1 MPGETRTILSMFGG
15 GGAAK
20 RPATFDARGGRASA
34 GATRRRAASGSSFG
48 ECPLCAKSF
57 HPALLHAHVDECV
70 GVPERPPAAPA
81 ETNTE
86 TNAEANETISNAEAE
101 TGAAETGRED
111 PAEPRSSPP
120 AAIAT
125 ATATATEPATEPAP
139 RGSTSPSPSRDDPS
153 PGPDAPRPRP
163 SSGAGA
169 FAALMR
175 AQRGATCKRVFSLW
189 IADGEW
195 RWRLERGVAPGEEA
209 RSRGMGPARWSCAV
223 HLKEKTSD
231 GQPCATT
238 LTLVT
243 DVAPASA
250 AELSAVAAAAR
261 RGEAGETPRLSPGLI
276 KSALQKSVR
285 RGKSGAAGRAAA
297 LLLAENPA
305 EALRRLVVVSVEDAA
320 LHPSTPLACW
330 LMAANAKGY
339 GLPAEARGAMVRYAA
354 ELAACAVKDE
364 DVAEE
369 HEDDAPTRDETTSA
383 KTKPETKPETKTSS
397 DDDVDAGSGSD
408 PNANLATACAGLDSE
423 RGALVCSLLVR
434 AHFGGMRG
442 DVDMLRAAALTW
454 RRRLSRDDGWLA
466 RLGDVFSDAAAR
478 AAEAAGAAPGTRPRL
493 ACAAPA
499 NVGVMTKRDV
509 PPAAIDFHVSPIVE
523 ELARRDDVRAA
534 AAEAARRAPGL
545 DPDPE
550 TMLRAAMWTHSSS
563 VTDKTPLR
571 DALGMGTGTGTGK
584 RTSPGTSREEAALS
598 SFWDAVGDAA
608 ESFQRRFI
616 ARRFF

>member
-1 MPGETRTILSMFGG
+1 MPGEARTILSMFGG

-70 GVPERPPAAPA
+70 GVPEGPPVAPA
-81 ETNTE
+81 ETKTE
-86 TNAEANETISNAEAE
+86 TNAEANEAISNAEAE
-101 TGAAETGRED
+101 TGAAETGRDD
-111 PAEPRSSPP
+111 PEPRSSPP
-120 AAIAT
+120 DAI
-125 ATATATEPATEPAP
+125 ATEPAP

-153 PGPDAPRPRP
+153 PGSDAPRP

-195 RWRLERGVAPGEEA
+195 RWCLERGVAPGEEA

-369 HEDDAPTRDETTSA
+369 AEDVAPSRDETTSG
-383 KTKPETKPETKTSS
+383 KTKPETNPETKTSS
-397 DDDVDAGSGSD
+397 SDDVDAGSD

-499 NVGVMTKRDV
+499 NVGAMTKRDV

-550 TMLRAAMWTHSSS
+550 TMLRSAMWTHSSS
-563 VTDKTPLR
+563 VTDKTPFR
-571 DALGMGTGTGTGK
+571 DALGTGTGAGTGTGK

>member
-70 GVPERPPAAPA
+70 GIPERPPPAPA
-81 ETNTE
+81 ETN
-86 TNAEANETISNAEAE
+86 ETITNAEAE
-101 TGAAETGRED
+101 TGAAETGRDD
-111 PAEPRSSPP
+111 PEPRSSPP
-120 AAIAT
+120 DAIAT
-125 ATATATEPATEPAP
+125 ESAP
-139 RGSTSPSPSRDDPS
+139 RVSTSPSPSRDDLS
-153 PGPDAPRPRP
+153 PGHDAPRP

-195 RWRLERGVAPGEEA
+195 RWCVERGVSPGEEA

-261 RGEAGETPRLSPGLI
+261 DRGEAGETPRLSPGLI

-369 HEDDAPTRDETTSA
+369 DEDDAPSRDETTSA
-383 KTKPETKPETKTSS
+383 KTKPETKTSS

-466 RLGDVFSDAAAR
+466 RLGDIFSDAAAR

-499 NVGVMTKRDV
+499 NVGAMTKRDV

-550 TMLRAAMWTHSSS
+550 TMLRSAMWTHSSS

-571 DALGMGTGTGTGK
+571 DALGMGTRTGK